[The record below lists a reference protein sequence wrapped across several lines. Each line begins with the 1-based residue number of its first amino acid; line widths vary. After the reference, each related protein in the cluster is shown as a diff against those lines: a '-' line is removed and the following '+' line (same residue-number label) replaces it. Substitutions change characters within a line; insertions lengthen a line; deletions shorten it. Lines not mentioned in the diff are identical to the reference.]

1 MELNGE
7 VTLPAP
13 PEAVYATLTT
23 PEGLLKTMPGLKTLT
38 PDGPGRYQ
46 AVMEI
51 GVSAVRGRYTGVME
65 IRDPDPPRRYRLWIQ
80 GQGPGAF
87 VTVDLAVRLE
97 PDAGNASFTHLRHE
111 GQAQVGGTLAGVGQR
126 VVGSVASMI
135 LQQFFQAVG
144 REAKEATA
152 GLGEEG
158 GDRGA
163 PR

>member
-1 MELNGE
+1 MDLNGD
-7 VTLPAP
+7 VTLEAP
-13 PEAVYATLTT
+13 PEAVYATLTN
-23 PEGLLKTMPGLKTLT
+23 PESLLKTMPGLKALT

-87 VTVDLAVRLE
+87 VTVDLTVALA
-97 PDAGNASFTHLRHE
+97 PDSTDPARTHLHHE

-144 REAKEATA
+144 REAQKAATA
-152 GLGEEG
+152 LAEEE